1 MDYTMERKSLLKR
14 TWILPVGVAALIGGH
29 VIFFYIVKQSASRI
43 LGSGAVISGLVLLV
57 IAKHLGLL
65 AALFRPVYNLFWR
78 RPEVRDHTSARSL
91 ITAAETAGMTACPE
105 LQAEGNSIQQRL
117 P

>member
-1 MDYTMERKSLLKR
+1 MLRVISTTATKGMDHTMERKSLLKR

-65 AALFRPVYNLFWR
+65 AALFRPVYNLFRR
-78 RPEVRDHTSARSL
+78 RPELRDHASARSL
-91 ITAAETAGMTACPE
+91 HHRG
-105 LQAEGNSIQQRL
+105 GNGGDDGLS
-117 P
+117 